1 MLRCENDHT
10 NAVVSVG
17 QIKDFDTFVDNV
29 LCKGVSTVPF
39 DVSKL
44 MIPLKNTHCF
54 ARLRTIVRIAPSR
67 VTMVSLNPCAQ

>member
-1 MLRCENDHT
+1 MLRCENDYA

-17 QIKDFDTFVDNV
+17 QVKDFGSFVDNV
-29 LCKGVSTVPF
+29 LRNGVSTVQS

-44 MIPLKNTHCF
+44 MGPLKNTHCF

-67 VTMVSLNPCAQ
+67 VTMVSLSPRA